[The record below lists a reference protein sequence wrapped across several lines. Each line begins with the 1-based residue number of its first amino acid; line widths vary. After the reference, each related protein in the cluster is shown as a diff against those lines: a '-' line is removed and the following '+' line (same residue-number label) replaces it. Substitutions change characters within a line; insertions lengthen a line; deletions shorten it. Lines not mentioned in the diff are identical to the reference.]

1 MRQQSRQQFR
11 SMSHAKV
18 SNPRNGALIGYVGD
32 ISEHGLKV
40 LSDAPFVQDEHLHM
54 QMRLGEEKTLQF
66 DLDATCIWSGSFTN
80 NGFFEAGF
88 LLEQPSPEFLSM
100 VDNLRIK
107 NSEAENSEQ

>member
-11 SMSHAKV
+11 SMCHAKV

-32 ISEHGLKV
+32 VSECGLKV

-54 QMRLGEEKTLQF
+54 QMRLGEEKVLQF
-66 DLDATCIWSGSFTN
+66 DLDATCKWSGSFTN
-80 NGFFEAGF
+80 NGYFEAGF
-88 LLEQPSPEFLSM
+88 MLEQPSVEFISM

-107 NSEAENSEQ
+107 NSEVESEEQ